1 MIEASLYPCLIL
13 SVCNFVEAGHLDYRC
28 SLKNSKYRV
37 VSPAPWAG
45 APIIP
50 TVRLSVF
57 YDLSPSLPC
66 GGRLAEGGEGPR
78 QTRMLLHAKVHGNR
92 KRTYWNVHLGK
103 DDEGKIKV

>member
-1 MIEASLYPCLIL
+1 MLEAFLYPCLVL

-45 APIIP
+45 APVIP
-50 TVRLSVF
+50 TGRLSVF

-66 GGRLAEGGEGPR
+66 GGRLAEGGEGPGKHECFCTPKYMETDR
-78 QTRMLLHAKVHGNR
+78 EHAGMS
-92 KRTYWNVHLGK
+92 T
-103 DDEGKIKV
+103 